1 MKPFEKTWL
10 LLLLPVLLRV
20 VCSSFVSVNLG
31 IKVMK
36 GQSVFLSEDDLKF
49 SIPREKDV
57 CKVEVVRNEPITQRV
72 GKLTPQVFDCHFHLN
87 EVKYTHN
94 GCPILDADTVMLR
107 LYRFTEN
114 ETFVETFTLHVQLLE
129 PDCNIIKM
137 RSRALEVAEYYGL
150 SRAIDKNSLTF
161 DYSRKM
167 NLECTISIASSET
180 HLPAHG
186 QLIMGD
192 TRQEKLRG
200 DQPQSF
206 LLGPSTMY
214 FSCFY

>member
-1 MKPFEKTWL
+1 MKCDYFL
-10 LLLLPVLLRV
+10 L
-20 VCSSFVSVNLG
+20 
-31 IKVMK
+31 
-36 GQSVFLSEDDLKF
+36 
-49 SIPREKDV
+49 
-57 CKVEVVRNEPITQRV
+57 IT
-72 GKLTPQVFDCHFHLN
+72 H
-87 EVKYTHN
+87 
-94 GCPILDADTVMLR
+94 
-107 LYRFTEN
+107 RFTEN